1 MNKKLLIIIVVIAV
15 PIVVIAAISF
25 IFPENTWLSNGITW
39 IKEVNP
45 IAPKPDNIAT
55 GRPLDTLITTANDNI
70 KVTAPKPNSVVV
82 PGFIVTGEARVFENQ
97 FSWRLTTNSG
107 ELLGQGDVTALVPSD
122 ADEYG
127 PIEFVPFEFGVMFPA
142 PKESSGILEVFDFAA
157 KDGSEI
163 DKVRIPLKFK

>member
-1 MNKKLLIIIVVIAV
+1 
-15 PIVVIAAISF
+15 
-25 IFPENTWLSNGITW
+25 
-39 IKEVNP
+39 
-45 IAPKPDNIAT
+45 
-55 GRPLDTLITTANDNI
+55 
-70 KVTAPKPNSVVV
+70 
-82 PGFIVTGEARVFENQ
+82 VTGEARVFENQ